1 MKQYTQIEINNTITL
16 IESTIINCQKTQLK
30 FKEGSSQHTLLKNRI
45 KALQIS
51 KTLILNNNH
60 QYTQKEIE
68 NAIPPITSIIH
79 KSQKALSHTK
89 QGTGTYTRLT
99 KIINAMIIALDFIQE
114 KKLPK

>member
-16 IESTIINCQKTQLK
+16 IESTIINCQKIQLK

-51 KTLILNNNH
+51 KTLILNKNH

-114 KKLPK
+114 KKLPE